1 MKWSSDN
8 FYLYFQINLYK
19 CVLSL
24 TNYTAV
30 QFRLVEKLLFAKRV
44 KDDDWGPKTHD
55 TFINWAV
62 TSNSSFFWTLVVLGA
77 AFHVTLFLAFSIHG
91 KTSKLLS
98 DLVQLLHTGATG
110 SGNRAP
116 LKCSVSRAPL
126 GAADLTSAAA
136 PSKEKTGLLCNFILQ
151 HVKPQ
156 LQILF
161 KKKKKSK
168 CNLICLNSST
178 LLSLY
183 QPEFLWRDSGY
194 QENLPNQNGYNC
206 SLISSGT
213 KTMRVIVLPVIYY

>member
-8 FYLYFQINLYK
+8 FYLYFQINLNK

-136 PSKEKTGLLCNFILQ
+136 SSKEKTGLLCNFILQ

-161 KKKKKSK
+161 KKKKKASAIWYAWTAALYCRFISQSSFEGILVTK
-168 CNLICLNSST
+168 KIC
-178 LLSLY
+178 
-183 QPEFLWRDSGY
+183 QIR
-194 QENLPNQNGYNC
+194 
-206 SLISSGT
+206 
-213 KTMRVIVLPVIYY
+213 MVIIVRWFHQVLKQCV